1 MANNTPRAPSHL
13 ESTEIKDEIK
23 TLKEKEN
30 NIVINIKD
38 IIKSDDELIAAYDNI
53 KSIIGIGEL
62 GAIVLLHLFLKYPD
76 ANKKQIISLVGLDL
90 YYPK

>member
-53 KSIIGIGEL
+53 KSIIGIGEESVKNSVS
-62 GAIVLLHLFLKYPD
+62 ATISNIFL
-76 ANKKQIISLVGLDL
+76 QL
-90 YYPK
+90 